1 MNSLKYSRFPVPPK
15 NIKKILMIYT
25 KKIVKNIVLALS
37 SALPFALHSAENS
50 EYNMP
55 IGVTEVSQSIFGL
68 HMLIFWI
75 CVVIGVIVFGIMFWS
90 MWKYRKSKGAVAA
103 DFDDN
108 FWLEIG
114 WTVAA
119 TAVLIWMAV
128 PSTQVMVQAY
138 DDAEGEINILV
149 TGHQWKW
156 HYEYMEDEVSFFSNL
171 STSQEQIDNKV
182 PKGEFYLS
190 EVDEPLVIPTN
201 TRVRF
206 LITGN
211 DVIHS
216 WWVPDFA
223 VKQDAIP
230 GFINTAWTNVP
241 KPGIYRGACTEL
253 CGIKH
258 AFMPVVVR
266 AVEREAYDA
275 FIAEKVAL
283 AEAERMLTSKEWTK
297 EELMERGESFYA
309 VNCVAC
315 HQANGKGIPP
325 VFPALEGSE
334 VALNDSDKHIEIL
347 MEGIQGSAMAAFG
360 DSYSEVDIA
369 SVITYTRQAWSN
381 GENGDGVIVTPK
393 DIVEYKKRIDL

>member
-1 MNSLKYSRFPVPPK
+1 MTYIRKLV
-15 NIKKILMIYT
+15 T
-25 KKIVKNIVLALS
+25 KLALVTY
-37 SALPFALHSAENS
+37 SAIPLAVYSAENS
-50 EYNMP
+50 DYNMP
-55 IGVTEVSQSIFGL
+55 VGVTEVSQSIFGL

-75 CVVIGVIVFGIMFWS
+75 CVVIGVIVFSIMFWS

-103 DFDDN
+103 DFDDH

-128 PSTQVMVQAY
+128 PSTQVMVKAY

-241 KPGIYRGACTEL
+241 EPGIYRGACTEL

-297 EELMERGESFYA
+297 EELMERGKSFYA

>member
-1 MNSLKYSRFPVPPK
+1 MTYAN
-15 NIKKILMIYT
+15 KIIEKVTLIFSF
-25 KKIVKNIVLALS
+25 LAP
-37 SALPFALHSAENS
+37 ALLLANDRSD
-50 EYNMP
+50 YNMP
-55 IGVTEVSQSIFGL
+55 VGATEVSSSIFDL

-75 CVVIGVIVFGIMFWS
+75 CVVIGVIVFSIMFWS
-90 MWKYRKSKGAVAA
+90 LWKYRKSKGAVAA

-108 FWLEIG
+108 FWLEVG

-119 TAVLIWMAV
+119 TLVLVWMAV
-128 PSTQVMVQAY
+128 PSTQVMVEAY
-138 DDAEGEINILV
+138 DDAEGEINIMV

-156 HYEYMEDEVSFFSNL
+156 HYQYLEDDVGFFSNL
-171 STSQEQIDNKV
+171 STSQEQIDGAM
-182 PKGEFYLS
+182 PKGEFYLR
-190 EVDEPLVIPTN
+190 EVDEPLVIPVN
-201 TRVRF
+201 TRIRF

-223 VKQDAIP
+223 VKQDAVP

-241 KPGIYRGACTEL
+241 EPGIFRGACTEL

-266 AVEREAYDA
+266 AVEQEEFDA

-283 AEAERMLTSKEWTK
+283 AEAERMLTSKVWTK
-297 EELMERGESFYA
+297 DELMERGESFY
-309 VNCVAC
+309 VTNCVAC

-325 VFPALEGSE
+325 VFPALEGSQI
-334 VALNDSDKHIEIL
+334 ALNDSDKHIEIL
-347 MEGIQGSAMAAFG
+347 MDGVQGSAMAAFG
-360 DSYSEVDIA
+360 NMYSEVDIA
-369 SVITYTRQAWSN
+369 AVITYTRQAWSN

-393 DIVEYKKRIDL
+393 DIVEYKNRVNL

>member
-1 MNSLKYSRFPVPPK
+1 MTYIRKLV
-15 NIKKILMIYT
+15 T
-25 KKIVKNIVLALS
+25 KLALVTY
-37 SALPFALHSAENS
+37 SAIPLAVYSAENS
-50 EYNMP
+50 DYNMP
-55 IGVTEVSQSIFGL
+55 VGVTEVSQSIFGL

-75 CVVIGVIVFGIMFWS
+75 CVVIGVIVFSIMFWS

-103 DFDDN
+103 DFDDH

-119 TAVLIWMAV
+119 TAVLVWMAV

-190 EVDEPLVIPTN
+190 EVDEPLVIPIN

-241 KPGIYRGACTEL
+241 EPGIYRGACTEL

-283 AEAERMLTSKEWTK
+283 AEAEKMLTSKEWTK
-297 EELMERGESFYA
+297 DELMERGEKFY
-309 VNCVAC
+309 VTNCVAC

-334 VALNDSDKHIEIL
+334 VALNDSEKHIEIL